1 MQRRAAAVYV
11 AVFLL
16 VGTASYALIATAE
29 RPAVRFDDPEFELER
44 GDEFA
49 VDGRTYTVTE
59 ITAEVEGGDGHG
71 GGGDLVRSG
80 ALAWINESARHTET
94 WETGSTVTVDGTEFE
109 VQTDAT
115 DGETGRVRLVETQN
129 RSAILA
135 ADPAADDET
144 VSRDGEAFVVVT
156 ENGSARLVAT
166 DEYFPAR
173 PTVAYAEGETFALR
187 GNRTTVAAVTNESAT
202 VAWTAP
208 RTNTV
213 ELTDETNATLAGQ
226 RYFVYFPDNS
236 TVQLESDPG
245 VYADQTA
252 EIDEFVRHRN
262 GLWGVTILSGVAS
275 VLLVGMAF
283 LPSRY

>member
-29 RPAVRFDDPEFELER
+29 RPEVRFDDPEFELER

-49 VDGRTYTVTE
+49 VDGRTYAVTE
-59 ITAEVEGGDGHG
+59 IDAEVENAGHG
-71 GGGDLVRSG
+71 GGDDLVRSG
-80 ALAWINESARHTET
+80 ALAWTNASARHTET
-94 WETGSTVTVDGTEFE
+94 WAVGSTVTVDGTGFE
-109 VQTDAT
+109 VRTDAG
-115 DGETGRVRLVETQN
+115 GETGTLRLVETQN

-135 ADPAADDET
+135 ADPAADNET
-144 VSRDGEAFVVVT
+144 VTRDGEAFVVVT
-156 ENGSARLVAT
+156 ENGTARLIGA

-173 PTVAYAEGETFALR
+173 PTVERAEGEAFAFR
-187 GNRTTVAAVTNESAT
+187 GNETTVAAVTGEGAT

-213 ELTDETNATLAGQ
+213 ALTDEANVTLAGQ

-245 VYADQTA
+245 VYAEQTA
-252 EIDEFVRHRN
+252 KVDEFVRHRN
-262 GLWGVTILSGVAS
+262 GLWGVTILSGVVS